1 MEQLLLTKTGENE
14 IGINA
19 TGMDD
24 NEIVFTLA
32 AALIGYS
39 KEWGLTEAILNESMS
54 VLWKDG
60 E

>member
-1 MEQLLLTKTGENE
+1 MEQLLLTKTGK
-14 IGINA
+14 IQIDIKG
-19 TGMDD
+19 TGMDH

-32 AALIGYS
+32 AALVGYS
-39 KEWGLTEAILNESMS
+39 KELGLTKAILNESMY

>member
-39 KEWGLTEAILNESMS
+39 KELGLTEAILNKSMS